1 MSAHSSILAWKIPW
15 TEKPGRLQSMGSQR
29 VGYDWATNSYL
40 RGSGIRRS
48 GFFSSRA
55 CSDPGECW
63 SVLTQSDVSTHV
75 KYVYFEGIYLCSTGS
90 HPFLL
95 GISPAALS
103 VWSDS
108 WHIFVSCCLVKVL
121 FLGCTKPGDFF
132 FFPFD
137 SIYWERNGKV
147 RSILGVLRV
156 ETQGQ
161 DCNKRTWNSKNRNKN
176 PTTKQ
181 TTKTKVMCPVST
193 VLMFGSMFPVPSAHL
208 SSPFMHISEPQPRR

>member
-15 TEKPGRLQSMGSQR
+15 TEKPGRLQSTGSQR
-29 VGYDWATNSYL
+29 VGYDWATNTYL

-55 CSDPGECW
+55 CSDPGKCW
-63 SVLTQSDVSTHV
+63 SVLTESDVSTHV
-75 KYVYFEGIYLCSTGS
+75 KYVYFEGTYLCSTGS
-90 HPFLL
+90 HPFLS

-132 FFPFD
+132 FFSEDFFF
-137 SIYWERNGKV
+137 SFWFNILRKKWEGQIHS
-147 RSILGVLRV
+147 RSASGCVLNSHSFWN
-156 ETQGQ
+156 T
-161 DCNKRTWNSKNRNKN
+161 RTG
-176 PTTKQ
+176 
-181 TTKTKVMCPVST
+181 
-193 VLMFGSMFPVPSAHL
+193 L
-208 SSPFMHISEPQPRR
+208 